1 MVSLFDL
8 LPFYVG
14 AALAGVD
21 WAMQPLPGTAWR
33 WIASIAA
40 AMLGWRLCRL
50 CLKGVGRVLDAKC
63 KKRLKV
69 MSLDQLET
77 RLKDP
82 SCVELDLVLA
92 EIKARGGD
100 LRLYRSYLVEELGN
114 AAGPRRLF
122 AFRAF
127 CQGFPQDL
135 ERIRDYTPYEPAE
148 KCRSKAERLLDA

>member
-1 MVSLFDL
+1 MVSLFDI

-14 AALAGVD
+14 AGLGGLV
-21 WAMQPLPGTAWR
+21 WGIQPLPGTAWR
-33 WIASIAA
+33 WVASIAA
-40 AMLGWRLCRL
+40 AMIGWLLCRL
-50 CLKGVGRVLDAKC
+50 CLKGMWRLSDAKC

-82 SCVELDLVLA
+82 SCVEMDLVLA
-92 EIKARGGD
+92 EIKVRGGN
-100 LRLYRSYLVEELGN
+100 LGQYRSFLVEQLGN
-114 AAGPRRLF
+114 DNGPRRLF

-127 CQGFPQDL
+127 RHGFPQDL

-148 KCRSKAERLLDA
+148 KCRSKTERLHDA